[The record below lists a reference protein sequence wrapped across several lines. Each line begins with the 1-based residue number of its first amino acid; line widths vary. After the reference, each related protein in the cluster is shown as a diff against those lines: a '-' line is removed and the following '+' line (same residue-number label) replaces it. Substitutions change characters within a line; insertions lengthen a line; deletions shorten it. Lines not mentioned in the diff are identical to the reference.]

1 MFLKRRTKSA
11 VFTDEKSL
19 KIDSYGN
26 TYIKMPFTERLVV
39 PISCVT
45 HIGYKDVALIYDKS
59 KNAFKAKSILI
70 GARDGN
76 YYPAIEGLKSKEIVL
91 KLKNLR
97 KIININ
103 DLRKIN
109 HYLILSSVKINSL

>member
-1 MFLKRRTKSA
+1 
-11 VFTDEKSL
+11 
-19 KIDSYGN
+19 
-26 TYIKMPFTERLVV
+26 MPFTERLVV

>member
-1 MFLKRRTKSA
+1 
-11 VFTDEKSL
+11 
-19 KIDSYGN
+19 
-26 TYIKMPFTERLVV
+26 MPFTERLAV
-39 PISCVT
+39 PVSSVA
-45 HIGYKDVALIYDKS
+45 HIGYKDVVLIYDKS

-76 YYPAIEGLKSKEIVL
+76 YYPVIEGLKSKEIVL
-91 KLKNLR
+91 KLKNLS
-97 KIININ
+97 KINIS